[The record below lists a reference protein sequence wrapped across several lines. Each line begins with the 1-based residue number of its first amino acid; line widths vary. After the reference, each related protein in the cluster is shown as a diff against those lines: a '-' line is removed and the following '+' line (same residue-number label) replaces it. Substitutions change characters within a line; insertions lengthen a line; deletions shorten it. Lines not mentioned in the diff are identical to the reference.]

1 VTHQHSHDEVA
12 TEKRRRR
19 SRKDRERRALFLA
32 GLSERIAAKAESP
45 TPMPESAEASPSN
58 AASYSQPASAAPDYT
73 VTTYD
78 VGSWRGDG
86 RYWVPHFKR
95 D

>member
-45 TPMPESAEASPSN
+45 TPMPESA
-58 AASYSQPASAAPDYT
+58 ASYAQPALPAPMSPAAPDYT

-78 VGSWRGDG
+78 AGSWRG
-86 RYWVPHFKR
+86 RYWVPHYRREFY
-95 D
+95 